1 MNTLTLAPLCAVS
14 LLALAACGGGSSAP
28 QQVPFNSS
36 TVTTSSEVVPAR
48 ADVSRAEDGRIL
60 LRMTAGPMDRTTIL
74 CEDAR
79 LGACQV
85 VGGPAGTAG
94 TGTLL
99 ERYHGQFAFAGNFS
113 VMQLVDGNLEPTSQ
127 LVHAAGIDS
136 AQGHVRLPQ
145 GVVSHTGR
153 FSAGAGLTD
162 GPDGGMVTGDI
173 ELLVDFNMGVLGG
186 SISGGFESGE
196 PVEASFNN
204 VTINASNGQFAA
216 TDDTLFMFQSQ
227 VAGGDIRGAF
237 YGPNAQETAGVF
249 NIGNERGGM
258 SGIFLTCQ
266 GAAANCIRPDPAP

>member
-1 MNTLTLAPLCAVS
+1 MNTFTLAPLCAVS
-14 LLALAACGGGSSAP
+14 LLALAACGGGSSSP
-28 QQVPFNSS
+28 QAPFNSS
-36 TVTTSSEVVPAR
+36 TVTTSNEIVPAR

-74 CEDAR
+74 CADAR

-94 TGTLL
+94 QGTLL

-136 AQGHVRLPQ
+136 APGNVRLPQ

-153 FSAGAGLTD
+153 FSAGAGLAD
-162 GPDGGMVTGDI
+162 GPQGMIEGDI

-186 SISGGFESGE
+186 TIAGGFESGE
-196 PVEASFNN
+196 SVQASFNN

-216 TDDTLFMFQSQ
+216 TYDTLFMFQSR
-227 VAGGDIRGAF
+227 VAGGDMRGAF

-249 NIGNERGGM
+249 DVGNDRGGM

-266 GAAANCIRPDPAP
+266 GTAAGCIRPDPAP